1 MKVTRICALEEDL
14 DVECVLET
22 QDIGVTAPSPR
33 EDWISLFW
41 KKLDSVRKK
50 NLHLISPS
58 VLVTYH
64 VQKGNESFS
73 PPHMSRH

>member
-1 MKVTRICALEEDL
+1 MTRICALEEDL

-22 QDIGVTAPSPR
+22 QDTGVTAPSPR

-41 KKLDSVRKK
+41 KILDSVKKK

-58 VLVTYH
+58 VLVTDH
-64 VQKGNESFS
+64 VQKGTESLS
-73 PPHMSRH
+73 RPQMSTH

>member
-1 MKVTRICALEEDL
+1 MKVSRICALEEDL

-41 KKLDSVRKK
+41 KILDSVKKK

-58 VLVTYH
+58 VLVTDH
-64 VQKGNESFS
+64 VQKSNESFS
-73 PPHMSRH
+73 RPQMSTH

>member
-1 MKVTRICALEEDL
+1 MKVTRICDLEEDL

-41 KKLDSVRKK
+41 KKFDSVRKK
-50 NLHLISPS
+50 NLHLNPPS
-58 VLVTYH
+58 VLVTDH
-64 VQKGNESFS
+64 VQKSNESFS
-73 PPHMSRH
+73 RPQMPTH

>member
-41 KKLDSVRKK
+41 KILDFVKKK

-58 VLVTYH
+58 VLVTDH
-64 VQKGNESFS
+64 VQKSNESFS
-73 PPHMSRH
+73 RPQMSTH